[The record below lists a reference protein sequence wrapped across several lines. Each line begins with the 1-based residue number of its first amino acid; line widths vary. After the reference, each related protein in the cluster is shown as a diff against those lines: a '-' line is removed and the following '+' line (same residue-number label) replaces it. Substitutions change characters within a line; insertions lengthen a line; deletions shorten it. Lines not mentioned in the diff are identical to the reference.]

1 MAVLHQLGGDGGGAL
16 VGNGVDDW
24 DLSGFVFGREIER
37 EGGFDVLHGACGV
50 DMPCPVVNQRGC
62 PSPTGW

>member
-1 MAVLHQLGGDGGGAL
+1 MF
-16 VGNGVDDW
+16 
-24 DLSGFVFGREIER
+24 FVFGRERER
-37 EGGFDVLHGACGV
+37 ERERERGFDVLYGACGV